1 MIEKNRNV
9 KVETIIKKDGDAFV
23 ITRVRPDKTLENK
36 LVLGKEN
43 DVETMLGKNIKVC
56 WTNCIFLNKKYYN
69 LASVLLSQSFYSSF
83 FLKWVSLLKIKTVK
97 T

>member
-23 ITRVRPDKTLENK
+23 VTRVRPDKTLENK

-43 DVETMLGKNIKVC
+43 DVETMLGKKIKVC
-56 WTNCIFLNKKYYN
+56 
-69 LASVLLSQSFYSSF
+69 
-83 FLKWVSLLKIKTVK
+83 
-97 T
+97 